1 MSEVE
6 ITRATP
12 RANCYRNSLRLAVE
26 HGIRTIAF
34 PAISTGVY
42 GYPMAKAARIAVRE
56 VAQFLEEDDTLE
68 KVILVAFQPAASRA
82 YWDAVAAWEA
92 GKLV

>member
-1 MSEVE
+1 M
-6 ITRATP
+6 TTTP
-12 RANCYRNSLRLAVE
+12 NIRLPTLINAQPD
-26 HGIRTIAF
+26 TIF
-34 PAISTGVY
+34 PMTHPV
-42 GYPMAKAARIAVRE
+42 AKAARIAVRE
-56 VAQFLEEDDTLE
+56 VARFLEDDDTLE